1 MVDSGSDTEEYDYED
16 FDLFFHVMLLP
27 FMPVYQIIITE
38 GDFWTSSHPCYYYG
52 QYQ

>member
-27 FMPVYQIIITE
+27 VMP
-38 GDFWTSSHPCYYYG
+38 DKLR
-52 QYQ
+52 